1 MVILSLNRPI
11 SLAGGTCEYE
21 GYGTCRQCRWC
32 AGSWEEP
39 KHAMHADWTSA
50 DTVTDIKTV
59 HISHVR
65 TIHTYI
71 HTYIHIHIHIHTY
84 IHTYLSLQK
93 AAHASSDQ
101 RSRICRTTTTP
112 CCYYFYAF
120 KISKS
125 PMAFLQ
131 QQTHAV
137 GKCPDQESPAWRREA
152 AWMNHH
158 HEVRQQVK

>member
-1 MVILSLNRPI
+1 MRIRRVWHLPTMQVMRWELRRAETRHACRLNVSRYRDRHQDGAHI
-11 SLAGGTCEYE
+11 TCTYN
-21 GYGTCRQCRWC
+21 
-32 AGSWEEP
+32 
-39 KHAMHADWTSA
+39 
-50 DTVTDIKTV
+50 
-59 HISHVR
+59 
-65 TIHTYI
+65 TYI

-137 GKCPDQESPAWRREA
+137 GKCPDQESPA
-152 AWMNHH
+152 
-158 HEVRQQVK
+158 